1 MPLVRYVY
9 NSHQCLRMTTKN
21 CHFKVKINI
30 LINRL
35 IYTQGYYHIKN
46 FYIILISLFERYL
59 QKRERD
65 READEKKLREKEFR
79 STFNQYMAQKNA
91 DKDQKMKEKAM
102 ATMKELMN
110 SSKNEHEVNNRKF

>member
-1 MPLVRYVY
+1 
-9 NSHQCLRMTTKN
+9 MTTKN